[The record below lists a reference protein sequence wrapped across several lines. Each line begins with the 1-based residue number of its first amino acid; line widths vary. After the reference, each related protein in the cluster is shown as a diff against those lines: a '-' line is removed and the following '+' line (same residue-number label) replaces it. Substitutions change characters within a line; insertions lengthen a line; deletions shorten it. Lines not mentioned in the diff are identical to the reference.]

1 MANIT
6 KNGKSYAF
14 ADVQISMFGSIDYE
28 ITKLSYDVTQASNSN
43 YSLGSAS
50 PTSYSLGKKE
60 YKAEMTITAKSLARL
75 EKACGGDL
83 LSIKPFPIV
92 VTYVDEDNEIIT
104 DTLLVKFSKQGRNAE
119 LEKDVETTIELFCL
133 DIQFN
138 K

>member
-28 ITKLSYDVTQASNSN
+28 ITKLSYDVTQANNAN

-60 YKAEMTITAKSLARL
+60 YKAEMTIAAKSLAKI

-92 VTYVDEDNEIIT
+92 VSYVDDENEMIT
-104 DTLLVKFSKQGRNAE
+104 DTLLVSFSKQGKSAE
-119 LEKDVETTIELFCL
+119 LEKDVETTVELFCL
-133 DIQFN
+133 DIKFN
-138 K
+138 V

>member
-14 ADVQISMFGSIDYE
+14 ADVQVSMFGSIDYE
-28 ITKLSYDVTQASNSN
+28 ITKLSYDVTQTKNAN

-60 YKAEMTITAKSLARL
+60 YKAEMTIAAKSLARI
-75 EKACGGDL
+75 EKACGGAL

-92 VTYVDEDNEIIT
+92 VTYVDDENEMIT
-104 DTLLVKFSKQGRNAE
+104 DKLLVSFSKQGKNAE
-119 LEKDVETTIELFCL
+119 QDKDVETTVELFCL

-138 K
+138 V

>member
-6 KNGKSYAF
+6 KNGKAYAF

-28 ITKLSYDVTQASNSN
+28 ITKISYDVTQTKTPN
-43 YSLGSAS
+43 YSLGSSS

-60 YKAEMTITAKSLARL
+60 YKAEMTILSKSLAKI

-83 LSIKPFPIV
+83 LSIKPFPIT
-92 VTYVDEDNEIIT
+92 VTYVDDENEIVK
-104 DTLLVKFSKQGRNAE
+104 DQLLVSFSKQGRNAE
-119 LEKDVETTIELFCL
+119 LEKDVETTVELFCL

-138 K
+138 V